1 MRSQIQNNFCLV
13 WLSCADKS
21 EADKIAKVLLGKK
34 LIACAK
40 QLPVKSTFSW
50 EGKTNKSEEIWMSM
64 ESRED
69 LFDEIEAEVA
79 KLHSYDTFVLTSNL
93 ITKISK
99 KAEAWMK
106 KSLK

>member
-1 MRSQIQNNFCLV
+1 MKNSFCQV
-13 WLSCADKS
+13 WLSCAHRD
-21 EADKIAKVLLGKK
+21 EADKIAKVLLDKK

-50 EGKTNKSEEIWMSM
+50 EGKTDRSEEIWMSM

-79 KLHSYDTFVLTSNL
+79 KLHSYDTFVLTSTPM
-93 ITKISK
+93 TKISK
-99 KAEAWMK
+99 KAQNWLEE
-106 KSLK
+106 SLNL